1 MVSRTIYRVLEFIE
15 GWEGKI
21 MNTEW
26 PFSTWS
32 FVDFSSLELYNII
45 TDNLEDVFDGT
56 MIVLAIYTLNFFHP
70 GIFLP
75 FHDDSNPTPT
85 GSDRFECPSQ
95 IEPSVKH
102 EYVMSIQ

>member
-1 MVSRTIYRVLEFIE
+1 MIYRVLEFKE

-21 MNTEW
+21 MNSESL
-26 PFSTWS
+26 FSTWS
-32 FVDFSSLELYNII
+32 FVDFSSLESYNII

-75 FHDDSNPTPT
+75 LRDDSNSTLMGSDRSERGLNSTPT
-85 GSDRFECPSQ
+85 GSDWSLNVHF
-95 IEPSVKH
+95 K
-102 EYVMSIQ
+102 